1 MEVLTTKV
9 HVPVSRRAL
18 VARPRLIEHL
28 TSIAPS
34 LPRLVLISAPA
45 GSGKTTLL
53 SQWLTTGVTPA
64 IRVAWL
70 SLDEADNDLRRFL
83 RHVVMALKAGVPV
96 AVDDLEAL
104 LDSGGEAPVDTL
116 LTSLVNDLD
125 EVDGITVLALDD
137 YHVIEDAGVHSAVTF
152 LLDHLPP
159 QATIAMT
166 TRADPPLPLPR
177 LRARAELVEVRGTDL
192 RFTPDEADAFLNHVM
207 GLGLSP
213 EQVAA
218 LDTRTEGWAA
228 GLQLAGLSMRGHDR
242 AAEFVDAFTGSHRF
256 VLDYLVE
263 EVLSHQPEDVRRFLL
278 DTAVLD
284 RMTGPLCDALT
295 GASDGQTR
303 LELLDRANLF
313 VIPLD
318 DHREW
323 YRYHHLFADTLRA
336 RLAAEH
342 PDRARD
348 LHRNARSWYAEH
360 GLLEEAIAHASAGS
374 DADTAAD
381 LIEAVLPE
389 ARRLRRDR
397 LLAGWLRDLPDDVI
411 RQRPVLSTQSA
422 WMSLVA
428 GDLDGLEARLCD
440 AERALAAMPEG
451 NRVAPG
457 GDDAIRTL
465 PAWIAIFRASAAQA
479 RGDPAATSEQAR
491 AALELATPEDHFARG
506 GAAGFLGLAAWAD
519 GDLEAAVDTFGQAV
533 ASLSAAGNLADAL
546 GSTVVLADMW
556 QARGRPARARQLYEQ
571 ALTTAETGHGI
582 PLSTTGDL
590 HIGLADVLREHGELD
605 AAQTHLAASDA
616 LGQAASLPENRHR
629 WHLARAGL
637 LRARG
642 DLPGAVQE
650 TERARGAYLQGLFP
664 HVRPLPPAL
673 ARPHLAQ
680 ARLDEAWVWAHQPHV
695 RSAAELTYLAE
706 FNPLTLAR
714 LLIAQHR
721 TDGRTAHL
729 DEALGLLER
738 VRVAAQ
744 RGGRDGSVVDAQL
757 LLALANDARGRRHES
772 LARLSEALTQ
782 AVPAGYLR
790 LFLDEGAPM
799 EALLRTASQHP
810 GTSELAHEVLR
821 RAAVDLTAVP
831 AAATPTAGP
840 GAAPAPAPA
849 SAAVAVA
856 DGLSDRELEVLRLL
870 ATSLTGPEISRQLF
884 MSINTFRTHTRHIF
898 TKLDV
903 STRRAAVA
911 RATEL
916 DLL

>member
-83 RHVVMALKAGVPV
+83 THVVMALKVGVPI
-96 AVDDLEAL
+96 AVNDLEAL
-104 LDSGGEAPVDTL
+104 LESGGEPPVDTL
-116 LTSLVNDLD
+116 LRGLVNDLD

-137 YHVIEDAGVHSAVTF
+137 YHVIDDARVHSAVAF

-242 AAEFVDAFTGSHRF
+242 PAEFVDAFTGSHRF

-295 GASDGQTR
+295 GSSDGQTR

-323 YRYHHLFADTLRA
+323 FRYHHLFADTLRA

-348 LHRNARSWYAEH
+348 LHRAASSWYAEH

-428 GDLDGLEARLCD
+428 RDLARLEARLCD

-457 GDDAIRTL
+457 ADDAIRTL

-479 RGDPAATSEQAR
+479 RGDPAATSEHAR

-506 GAAGFLGLAAWAD
+506 GAAGFLGLAAWAE
-519 GDLEAAVDTFGQAV
+519 GDLEVAVDTFGQAV
-533 ASLSAAGNLADAL
+533 TSLSAAGNLADEL

-556 QARGRPARARQLYEQ
+556 QARGRPAKARRLYEQ
-571 ALTTAETGHGI
+571 ALETAEEHPGV
-582 PLSTTGDL
+582 PLATTGDL
-590 HIGLADVLREHGELD
+590 HVGLADVLREGGDLD
-605 AAQTHLAASDA
+605 AAEHHLQASRA
-616 LGQAASLPENRHR
+616 LGEAASLPENRHR

-637 LRARG
+637 LRAHGNLDGAVAELARAASLY
-642 DLPGAVQE
+642 LPGF
-650 TERARGAYLQGLFP
+650 FP
-664 HVRPLPPAL
+664 DVRPIPAAI
-673 ARPHLAQ
+673 ARIRIAQ
-680 ARLDEAWVWAHQPHV
+680 GRLDDAWDWAHEHRV
-695 RSAAELTYLAE
+695 TLVDDLTYLTE
-706 FNPLTLAR
+706 YNDLTLAR

-721 TDGRTAHL
+721 VVGDPTSVNDALSLLGR
-729 DEALGLLER
+729 LLAGAEQ
-738 VRVAAQ
+738 AG
-744 RGGRDGSVVDAQL
+744 RGGSVVDARL
-757 LLALANDARGRRHES
+757 LNALAHDARGQRQEA
-772 LARLSEALTQ
+772 LAQLDQALTQ
-782 AVPAGYLR
+782 AVPAGYVR
-790 LFLDEGAPM
+790 QFLDEGAPM
-799 EALLRTASQHP
+799 ELLLHAAEQRP
-810 GTSELAHEVLR
+810 GTGDLAQAVLR
-821 RAAVDLTAVP
+821 AGRG
-831 AAATPTAGP
+831 ATPRE
-840 GAAPAPAPA
+840 AARPVATPAPE
-849 SAAVAVA
+849 
-856 DGLSDRELEVLRLL
+856 GLSERELEVLPLL
-870 ATSLTGPEISRQLF
+870 ATSLTGPEIAQQLF
-884 MSINTFRTHTRHIF
+884 MSVNTFRTHSRHIF

-903 STRRAAVA
+903 KTRRSAVL
-911 RATEL
+911 RASEL
-916 DLL
+916 DLI